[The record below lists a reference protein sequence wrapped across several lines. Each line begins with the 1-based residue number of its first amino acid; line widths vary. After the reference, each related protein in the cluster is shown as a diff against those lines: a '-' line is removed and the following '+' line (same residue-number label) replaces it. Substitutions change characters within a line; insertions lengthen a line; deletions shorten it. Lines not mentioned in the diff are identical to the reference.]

1 MIDTK
6 LAVQSLYD
14 FVNAFSNANKEGVLS
29 SLHFPHSTH
38 ADGSD
43 PRLFQNGEEY
53 WEFLSYQ
60 IKQMRELEGWTHF
73 TIDLAEIINIAP
85 QTVQIL
91 VEFSRRRA
99 DGSAFGV
106 GRGIWIATKK
116 QDQWGMQVRSAF
128 PKNGKVS
135 FLGGQPNSEKNTT

>member
-1 MIDTK
+1 MTDAK
-6 LAVQSLYD
+6 LAFQSLYD
-14 FVNAFSNANKEGVLS
+14 FVNASSKANKEGVLS
-29 SLHFPHSTH
+29 GLHFLHSTH

-106 GRGIWIATKK
+106 GRGI
-116 QDQWGMQVRSAF
+116 
-128 PKNGKVS
+128 
-135 FLGGQPNSEKNTT
+135 